1 MSAYLPEQGRQ
12 FRGAVAWLAIGGVA
26 LVALGLSG
34 GFGESG
40 PAAPA
45 SVVPTVSPASSS
57 TPPPITCEG
66 DQCWW
71 TDLGRPEGR

>member
-1 MSAYLPEQGRQ
+1 MSVYLPEQGRT
-12 FRGAVAWLAIGGVA
+12 FRGTVALLAVGGVA

-34 GFGESG
+34 GFGESD

-45 SVVPTVSPASSS
+45 PTGSATTPTSSS
-57 TPPPITCEG
+57 TPPSITCEA

-71 TDLGRPEGR
+71 TDLGKPERR